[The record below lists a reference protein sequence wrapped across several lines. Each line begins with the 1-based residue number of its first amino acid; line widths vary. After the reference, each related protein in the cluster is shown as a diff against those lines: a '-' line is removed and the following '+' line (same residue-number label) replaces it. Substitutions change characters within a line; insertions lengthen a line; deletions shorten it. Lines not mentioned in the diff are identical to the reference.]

1 MATITA
7 AAYPAKRFFVEMLT
21 RDINLHDALLDLL
34 DNCVDGAIRSGPKN
48 NKTAKPYDG
57 YCAKLTISEKEFV
70 IEDNCGGIEK
80 NLAEQYA
87 FRFGRPAERD
97 KEESEMA
104 TVGVY
109 GIGMKRAIFKL
120 GNSSTIF
127 SSHPTGAFEVKITP
141 EWIGNDS
148 KWTLDLTAARKKT
161 TDHGTKIEV
170 ANLHPAIS
178 VSFSKLKGNFTEEF
192 KEVLSHHYG
201 YIMEKGFKVYI
212 NNELITPTKVQT
224 LVDVAAFKAGKGIT
238 PYIYKTTHE
247 GVEVQLVMGL
257 YQKLPSEDE
266 KIDIETGRRTKE
278 NAGWTV
284 ICNDRV
290 VLSANKDHQTGWGE
304 AGVPAYHSQF
314 VALAGVVSFTT
325 KDARKLPVTTTKRG
339 IDLGSPLYNSVK
351 EEMRAAL
358 KTFTSFTNSWKSQTE
373 ERTQIQAA
381 AKPVDAFKI
390 HVDVPDKAWQQVRK
404 GAAGI
409 RYVPKL
415 PVSKEAATH
424 SRIQFVRA
432 KDQIATVLGYL
443 GEDSIPDSGKASNVG
458 AAAFDWVYAEAV
470 RK

>member
-1 MATITA
+1 MAVVSA

-21 RDINLHDALLDLL
+21 RDIELSDAVLDLL
-34 DNCVDGAIRSGPKN
+34 DNCVDGAIRSGPKKK
-48 NKTAKPYDG
+48 KTDKPYEG
-57 YCAKLTISEKEFV
+57 YFAKISISDKKFT

-80 NLAEQYA
+80 KLAEQYA

-97 KEESEMA
+97 KDESDMA

-109 GIGMKRAIFKL
+109 GIGMKRAIFKI
-120 GNSSTIF
+120 GSSSTIF
-127 SSHPTGAFEVKITP
+127 SSHETGAFKVEITP
-141 EWIGNDS
+141 KWISDDK
-148 KWTLDLTAARKKT
+148 KWTLDLADARKDPANT
-161 TDHGTKIEV
+161 GTKIEV
-170 ANLHPAIS
+170 TNLHPAIS
-178 VSFSKLKGNFTEEF
+178 VSFSTLKGNFATEFE
-192 KEVLSHHYG
+192 EVLSRHYG
-201 YIMEKGFKVYI
+201 YIMEKGFRVYI
-212 NNELITPTKVQT
+212 NDKLINPTKVQT
-224 LVDVAAFKAGKGIT
+224 LVDGAAFKTGKGIT
-238 PYIYKTTHE
+238 PYIYKTSHD

-257 YQKLPSEDE
+257 YQKLPSDDE
-266 KIDIETGRRTKE
+266 KADIESGRRTKE

-358 KTFTSFTNSWKSQTE
+358 KTFTTFTNSWKSQTE

-390 HVDVPDKAWQQVRK
+390 EVDVPDEAWQKVRK
-404 GAAGI
+404 GAEGF

-432 KDQIATVLGYL
+432 KEQIAVVLNYL
-443 GEDSIPDSGKASNVG
+443 GEDSIPESDKASNVG